1 LYLDKGGGFNLEEE
15 EVKKEEV
22 VTWKNMR
29 LGFNLKKEEVLTW
42 RRRSIDEPGFEKMG
56 INS

>member
-1 LYLDKGGGFNLEEE
+1 LHLDKGGGFNLEEE

-29 LGFNLKKEEVLTW
+29 F
-42 RRRSIDEPGFEKMG
+42 
-56 INS
+56 